1 MARNITILKAQNRQI
16 QNSLDGILLQLGDR
30 TEYKN
35 SQPKNVHHELP
46 RNTLDDVENGN
57 KVYSSS
63 DSRESLVSRKF

>member
-16 QNSLDGILLQLGDR
+16 QNSLDGILLQLGER

-46 RNTLDDVENGN
+46 CNTLDDVENGN